1 MLIVISVIIARI
13 ERDNRYEKL
22 EHRVST
28 QEITIGN
35 RPASL
40 SFMFF
45 FFFFFRQGWSVLANS
60 DNKKKKKMLKIDYS
74 FWLLTYYRG
83 GKFSSTLLGSLARS
97 EN

>member
-13 ERDNRYEKL
+13 ERDNRYEKM
-22 EHRVST
+22 EHSVST

-45 FFFFFRQGWSVLANS
+45 FFFFLGKAGQFWPTVTIKR
-60 DNKKKKKMLKIDYS
+60 KKN
-74 FWLLTYYRG
+74 
-83 GKFSSTLLGSLARS
+83 A

>member
-13 ERDNRYEKL
+13 ERDNRYEKM
-22 EHRVST
+22 EHSVST

-45 FFFFFRQGWSVLANS
+45 FFRQGWSVLANS
-60 DNKKKKKMLKIDYS
+60 DNKKKKKC
-74 FWLLTYYRG
+74 
-83 GKFSSTLLGSLARS
+83 
-97 EN
+97 